1 MAGTSARS
9 YNQGQ
14 CSRKQCQTATG
25 ECAQTWKCCY
35 KVDQI
40 SVVKLA
46 CSDSDNLLQGSVIVT
61 CRCQVCDQLH
71 TQIRGKV
78 LSSRDRTPVV
88 LAAIMIGSEIAT
100 FTDQGGRF
108 FFELTTSNREVTL
121 LFQEARHKQLEMTV
135 NIHPSLTH
143 EFTVVL
149 EYIQSVEP
157 LDKIHQGF
165 TVALTNNATQEDYG
179 IIAELKFP
187 AFSLVNPESNEDYY
201 GPGQALHSLYHIAN
215 KPQFTMPAVQQMVYK
230 DSRGAEFSI
239 QAFVIGSLKVVDENG
254 HPLALKQGIPLP
266 LSVSMKFDTHVRSSS
281 VLNLHLFAYSESQ
294 MRWLDHGRL
303 QLLSIDSLTDEIGSW
318 VRARGRLR
326 ELNPLWAVGFPV
338 RITCYIKSRVFHTH
352 HYQELVG
359 LSANLEQND
368 DRMGRST
375 FYHYSTQTAPGV
387 GACLK
392 GVCSVGGMVSV
403 SAESDAVISAV
414 PPSIQNGIIMGHK
427 EQIMFYTTERTQV
440 LVDGRTPFYINEQAC
455 MRNILKNSAYF
466 RFFTNSSLAPP
477 VKPSILN
484 AFQSAPTSHE
494 KESQEKYCF
503 IKVAVYDCASFTDVK
518 VLSYSNTPDH
528 NLLSMNFDIA
538 TPHASSPS
546 INSCLNSQI
555 VQLRAAC
562 VEYACGSNIRV
573 TVQSRPEQSAPV
585 DCRYW
590 SSSSSLPW
598 NLPPSHNLMSFHFL
612 DTGLHYSMASE
623 LFQSSRRDLA
633 RMKCL
638 SGNSEEPGSMIDP
651 YKGAAVT
658 FTCQM

>member
-14 CSRKQCQTATG
+14 CSRKHCQTATG
-25 ECAQTWKCCY
+25 ECARSWKCCY
-35 KVDQI
+35 RVDQTSI
-40 SVVKLA
+40 VKLA

-61 CRCQVCDQLH
+61 CRCQVCDKLH
-71 TQIRGKV
+71 VQIRGKV
-78 LSSRDRTPVV
+78 LSSLDRKPVV

-157 LDKIHQGF
+157 VDKIQEGF
-165 TVALTNNATQEDYG
+165 TVALTSNATQEDYG
-179 IIAELKFP
+179 IKAELTFS
-187 AFSLVNPESNEDYY
+187 AVSLVNPESNEDYY

-239 QAFVIGSLKVVDENG
+239 QAYVIGSLKVVDENG
-254 HPLALKQGIPLP
+254 RPLALKQGMPLP
-266 LSVSMKFDTHVRSSS
+266 VTVSIKFDTHVRSSS
-281 VLNLHLFAYSESQ
+281 VFNLHLFAYSESQ
-294 MRWLDHGRL
+294 LRWLDHGRL
-303 QLLSIDSLTDEIGSW
+303 QLLSIDPLADEIGSW
-318 VRARGRLR
+318 VRVRGRLR

-352 HYQELVG
+352 NYQELIG
-359 LSANLEQND
+359 LSANLEQTD
-368 DRMGRST
+368 DRLGRST

-392 GVCSVGGMVSV
+392 GVCSVGGMISV
-403 SAESDAVISAV
+403 SAETDAVINAV
-414 PPSIQNGIIMGHK
+414 PPSIQNGIIMGNK
-427 EQIMFYTTERTQV
+427 EQIMFYTTERSLV

-455 MRNILKNSAYF
+455 MRNILKHSAYF
-466 RFFTNSSLAPP
+466 RFLTNSSLAPP
-477 VKPSILN
+477 VKPSILTT
-484 AFQSAPTSHE
+484 FESTTTSRE
-494 KESQEKYCF
+494 KESEEKYCF

-518 VLSYSNTPDH
+518 VLSYSTTPEH
-528 NLLSMNFDIA
+528 KLLSMNFDIA
-538 TPHASSPS
+538 TAPVTSPS
-546 INSCLNSQI
+546 INSCLKSQI
-555 VQLRAAC
+555 AQLRASC
-562 VEYACGSNIRV
+562 VEYTCGSNIHV
-573 TVQSRPEQSAPV
+573 TVQSRPEQSSPM

-590 SSSSSLPW
+590 SSSSNIAW
-598 NLPPSHNLMSFHFL
+598 NLPPSHNLMSFHFV
-612 DTGLHYSMASE
+612 DTGLQYSSG
-623 LFQSSRRDLA
+623 LFQSFSRDLA

-638 SGNSEEPGSMIDP
+638 TGNNEEPGSMIDP
-651 YKGAAVT
+651 YRGTAVT